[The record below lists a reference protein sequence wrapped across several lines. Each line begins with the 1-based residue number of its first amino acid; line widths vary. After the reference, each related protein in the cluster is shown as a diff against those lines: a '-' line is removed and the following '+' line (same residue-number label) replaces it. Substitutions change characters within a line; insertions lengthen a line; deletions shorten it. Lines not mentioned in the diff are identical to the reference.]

1 MIILPTRRHWRI
13 SSRYR
18 PGESRVVSPARTGAA
33 LGTIIP
39 GRMNMM
45 ETEDI
50 TQEKLNWLIEH
61 VDEMFLDLEMNDHE
75 T

>member
-1 MIILPTRRHWRI
+1 
-13 SSRYR
+13 
-18 PGESRVVSPARTGAA
+18 
-33 LGTIIP
+33 
-39 GRMNMM
+39 MNMM